1 MMLKVY
7 VLIIVL
13 GFVGSAAYG
22 GYYYYKD
29 TQERISILTKN
40 NAKLE
45 TAKQQQDNT
54 IKTMVEDRERFD
66 KLNQGLQA
74 KLEIANKYRNKL
86 IGALRKHD
94 LTRLSQQ
101 KPDLVEKKINNGTK
115 KLLNSLERITTPS
128 PN

>member
-1 MMLKVY
+1 MLKVY

-66 KLNQGLQA
+66 KLNQGLQS
-74 KLEIANKYRNKL
+74 KLEVANKYRNKL

-115 KLLNSLERITTPS
+115 KLFNSLERITTTAS
-128 PN
+128 N

>member
-29 TQERISILTKN
+29 TQERISILTKKN

-54 IKTMVEDRERFD
+54 IKTMVEDRE
-66 KLNQGLQA
+66 
-74 KLEIANKYRNKL
+74 
-86 IGALRKHD
+86 
-94 LTRLSQQ
+94 
-101 KPDLVEKKINNGTK
+101 V
-115 KLLNSLERITTPS
+115 
-128 PN
+128 

>member
-66 KLNQGLQA
+66 KLNQGLQS
-74 KLEIANKYRNKL
+74 KLEVANKYRNKL

-94 LTRLSQQ
+94 LTRLRQQ

-115 KLLNSLERITTPS
+115 KLFNSLERITTPAS
-128 PN
+128 N

>member
-1 MMLKVY
+1 M
-7 VLIIVL
+7 LIIVL

-66 KLNQGLQA
+66 KLNQGLQS
-74 KLEIANKYRNKL
+74 KLEVANKYRNKL

-115 KLLNSLERITTPS
+115 KLFYSLERSTS
-128 PN
+128 PASN

>member
-1 MMLKVY
+1 MLKVY
-7 VLIIVL
+7 MLIMVL
-13 GFVGSAAYG
+13 GFVGSVAYG

-29 TQERISILTKN
+29 TQERIDILTKN

-45 TAKQQQDNT
+45 TAKQQQDHT
-54 IKTMVEDRERFD
+54 IKTMVKDRKKFE
-66 KLNQGLQA
+66 KLNRGLHN

-115 KLLNSLERITTPS
+115 KLLNSLERITTPDS
-128 PN
+128 K